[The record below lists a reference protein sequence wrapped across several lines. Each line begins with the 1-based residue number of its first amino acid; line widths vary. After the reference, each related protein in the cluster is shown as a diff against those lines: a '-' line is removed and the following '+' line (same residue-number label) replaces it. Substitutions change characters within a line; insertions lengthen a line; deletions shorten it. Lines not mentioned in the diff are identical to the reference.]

1 MRPNLVMASMVLA
14 IGVVVLMLLSKSPAA
29 DAQSRKR
36 DWIPSVALISGPLV
50 GIVMWAADVFF
61 FNSNYYV
68 LPSDTKEA
76 FIASLS
82 IGTFVGFVTAVV
94 LAVSFLILRAV
105 SFLISRAKRRS

>member
-36 DWIPSVALISGPLV
+36 DWIPITALISGPLV
-50 GIVMWAADVFF
+50 GLVMWAADVFL

-68 LPSDTKEA
+68 LPSDIEGA
-76 FIASLS
+76 FLAHLF

-94 LAVSFLILRAV
+94 LAVSFLISKAM
-105 SFLISRAKRRS
+105 RRS